1 MTAPSQV
8 LKIRRPDD
16 WHLHFRDGDMLKTVV
31 PYTSEI
37 YGRAIVMPNLAPPVT
52 TVDAAI
58 AYRQRILDAVPAGHD
73 FTPLMTCYL
82 TDTLDPNELERGFN
96 EGVFT
101 AAKLYPAN
109 ATTNSTHGVTSID
122 AIMPVLERMEKLGM
136 PLLVHGEVTHADIDI
151 FDREARFIETV
162 MEPLRQ
168 RLTSLKVVFEH
179 ITTKDAAEY
188 VRDGNE
194 LLAAT
199 ITPQHLMFNR
209 NHMLVGG
216 IRPHLYCLP
225 ILKRNVHQQ
234 ALRELVASGFTRAFL
249 GTDSA
254 PHARH
259 RKESSCGCAG
269 CFNAPTALGSYATVF
284 EEMNA
289 LDHFEAFCSLNGP
302 QFYGLPVNETFIEL
316 ERMEHLV
323 PESIALE
330 DDTLVP
336 FLGGETVRWS
346 VNCINKQYIPQGATM
361 RIEVTIA
368 KTSPLPAGAID
379 ALAGELSRRIQHHFP
394 DNEGNVTVRYAG
406 ANNLSVIGATKEDK
420 ERISEILQETWESA
434 DDWFINE

>member
-1 MTAPSQV
+1 MTAQPQV

-16 WHLHFRDGDMLKTVV
+16 WHIHLRDGDMLKTVV

-37 YGRAIVMPNLAPPVT
+37 YGRAIVMPNLVPPVT

-58 AYRQRILDAVPAGHD
+58 AYRQRILDAVPAGHN

-82 TDTLDPNELERGFN
+82 TDSLDPDEVERGFN

-109 ATTNSTHGVTSID
+109 ATTNSSHGVTSID
-122 AIMPVLERMEKLGM
+122 AIMPVLERMQKLGM
-136 PLLVHGEVTHADIDI
+136 PLLVHGEVTHAEIDI

-168 RLTSLKVVFEH
+168 RLPALKVVFEH

-194 LLAAT
+194 LIAAT

-209 NHMLVGG
+209 NHMLVVGV
-216 IRPHLYCLP
+216 RPHLYCLP

-234 ALRELVASGFTRAFL
+234 ALRELVASGFSRAFL

-259 RKESSCGCAG
+259 RKEASCGCAG
-269 CFNAPTALGSYATVF
+269 CFNAPTALASYATVF
-284 EEMNA
+284 EEMDA
-289 LDHFEAFCSLNGP
+289 LEHFEAFCSLNGP
-302 QFYGLPVNETFIEL
+302 RFYGLPVNDTFIEL
-316 ERMEHLV
+316 ERKASQVEA
-323 PESIALE
+323 SIALT
-330 DDTLVP
+330 DDTLIP
-336 FLGGETVRWS
+336 FLAGETVNW
-346 VNCINKQYIPQGATM
+346 
-361 RIEVTIA
+361 
-368 KTSPLPAGAID
+368 
-379 ALAGELSRRIQHHFP
+379 
-394 DNEGNVTVRYAG
+394 TVKR
-406 ANNLSVIGATKEDK
+406 
-420 ERISEILQETWESA
+420 
-434 DDWFINE
+434 

>member
-1 MTAPSQV
+1 MTAQPQV

-16 WHLHFRDGDMLKTVV
+16 WHIHLRDGDMLKTVV

-37 YGRAIVMPNLAPPVT
+37 YGRAIVMPNLVPPVT
-52 TVDAAI
+52 TVDAAM

-82 TDTLDPNELERGFN
+82 TDSLDPNEVERGFN

-109 ATTNSTHGVTSID
+109 ATTNSSHGVTSID
-122 AIMPVLERMEKLGM
+122 AIMPVLERMQKLGM
-136 PLLVHGEVTHADIDI
+136 PLLGHGEVTHAEIAI

-168 RLTSLKVVFEH
+168 RLPALKVVFEH

-194 LLAAT
+194 LIAAT

-216 IRPHLYCLP
+216 VRPHLYCLP
-225 ILKRNVHQQ
+225 ILKRNIHQQ
-234 ALRELVASGFTRAFL
+234 ALRELVASGFSRAFL

-259 RKESSCGCAG
+259 RKEASCGCAG
-269 CFNAPTALGSYATVF
+269 CFNAPTALASYATVF

-289 LDHFEAFCSLNGP
+289 LEHFEAFCSLNGP
-302 QFYGLPVNETFIEL
+302 RSYGLPVNETFIEL
-316 ERMEHLV
+316 ERKTRHVE
-323 PESIALE
+323 ESIALT
-330 DDTLVP
+330 DDTLIP
-336 FLGGETVRWS
+336 FLAGETVNW
-346 VNCINKQYIPQGATM
+346 
-361 RIEVTIA
+361 
-368 KTSPLPAGAID
+368 
-379 ALAGELSRRIQHHFP
+379 
-394 DNEGNVTVRYAG
+394 TVKR
-406 ANNLSVIGATKEDK
+406 
-420 ERISEILQETWESA
+420 
-434 DDWFINE
+434 

>member
-1 MTAPSQV
+1 MTAQPQV
-8 LKIRRPDD
+8 IKIRRPDD
-16 WHLHFRDGDMLKTVV
+16 WHIHLRDGEMLKTVV
-31 PYTSEI
+31 PYTSKT

-58 AYRQRILDAVPAGHD
+58 AYRQRILDAVPAGES

-82 TDTLDPNELERGFN
+82 TDSIDPDEVERGFHD
-96 EGVFT
+96 GVFT

-109 ATTNSTHGVTSID
+109 ATTNSSHGVTSTD
-122 AIMPVLERMEKLGM
+122 AIMPVLERMEKIGM
-136 PLLVHGEVTHADIDI
+136 PLLVHGEVTHAEIDI

-168 RLTSLKVVFEH
+168 RLPGLKVVFEH

-216 IRPHLYCLP
+216 VRPHLYCLP
-225 ILKRNVHQQ
+225 ILKRNIHQQ

-259 RKESSCGCAG
+259 RKEASCGCAG
-269 CFNAPTALGSYATVF
+269 CFNAPTALASYATVF
-284 EEMNA
+284 EEMDA
-289 LDHFEAFCSLNGP
+289 LHHFEAFCSLNGP
-302 QFYGLPVNETFIEL
+302 RFYGLPVNEGFVEL
-316 ERMEHLV
+316 ERKAWQVE
-323 PESIALE
+323 ESIALS
-330 DDTLVP
+330 DDTLIP
-336 FLGGETVRWS
+336 FLAGETVHWT
-346 VNCINKQYIPQGATM
+346 VKQ
-361 RIEVTIA
+361 
-368 KTSPLPAGAID
+368 
-379 ALAGELSRRIQHHFP
+379 
-394 DNEGNVTVRYAG
+394 
-406 ANNLSVIGATKEDK
+406 
-420 ERISEILQETWESA
+420 
-434 DDWFINE
+434 